1 MGILAEKWH
10 YEINSENSITEKE
23 ITEIKNSVGLTTD
36 KEQRSFNDY
45 KIGQKKISKALR
57 KKDRKYREDR
67 KRPIKYIVE

>member
-45 KIGQKKISKALR
+45 KIGQKKISKASR

>member
-45 KIGQKKISKALR
+45 KIGQKKISKASR
-57 KKDRKYREDR
+57 KKDRKYRKDH